1 MELLQRNA
9 NRIKH
14 ANDKI
19 RQVQK
24 KIKDPDLNDYGY
36 ILWGTK
42 EYLTARLVEMEE
54 YRDKLVNQNNSL
66 VTGSNTM
73 PLVRIKTGD
82 LMTIR
87 GISILASIRGGS
99 SEQVF
104 EWNAIGTS
112 NQPES
117 AADKALVAEID
128 RVWMPVSGFVSP
140 SSNSVTYEG
149 IYSPSLPSAT
159 IYENGVF
166 SDLDPVNSVML
177 LRTVFVSPLNH
188 TQNVTI
194 PVFSQIIYLKAI

>member
-1 MELLQRNA
+1 MTESYATLWNEADARHLRMYAKRINDINKQIRRIGRKGND
-9 NRIKH
+9 RIKQELI
-14 ANDKI
+14 D
-19 RQVQK
+19 
-24 KIKDPDLNDYGY
+24 
-36 ILWGTK
+36 W
-42 EYLTARLVEMEE
+42 
-54 YRDKLVNQNNSL
+54 RDSLIESNNNSIIKGGKL
-66 VTGSNTM
+66 GDPIQRV
-73 PLVRIKTGD
+73 KTGD

-87 GISILASIRGGS
+87 GISILASIMGGS

-177 LRTVFVSPLNH
+177 LRTVFDSPLNH

>member
-1 MELLQRNA
+1 
-9 NRIKH
+9 
-14 ANDKI
+14 
-19 RQVQK
+19 
-24 KIKDPDLNDYGY
+24 
-36 ILWGTK
+36 
-42 EYLTARLVEMEE
+42 
-54 YRDKLVNQNNSL
+54 
-66 VTGSNTM
+66 
-73 PLVRIKTGD
+73 
-82 LMTIR
+82 MTIR
-87 GISILASIRGGS
+87 GISILASIMGGS

-112 NQPES
+112 SQPES

-166 SDLDPVNSVML
+166 SDIDPVNSVML
-177 LRTVFVSPLNH
+177 LRTVFDSPLNH

>member
-1 MELLQRNA
+1 MYAKRINDINRQIRRIGRKGND
-9 NRIKH
+9 RIKQELIEWRDGLIES
-14 ANDKI
+14 NNESI
-19 RQVQK
+19 
-24 KIKDPDLNDYGY
+24 IKGGKLGDP
-36 ILWGTK
+36 I
-42 EYLTARLVEMEE
+42 
-54 YRDKLVNQNNSL
+54 Q
-66 VTGSNTM
+66 
-73 PLVRIKTGD
+73 RIKTGD

-87 GISILASIRGGS
+87 GISILASIMGGS

-149 IYSPSLPSAT
+149 IYSPSLPNAT

-166 SDLDPVNSVML
+166 SDIDPVNSVML
-177 LRTVFVSPLNH
+177 LRTVFDSPLNH
-188 TQNVTI
+188 TQNATI